1 MNPKASLPS
10 PGTLSVGARGGILAL
25 LAVVMLATR
34 INHFGAVP
42 DASWAVFFIA
52 GFYLR
57 GWGRWAFALLLA
69 LAVAIDYVVISGQ
82 GIAFWSHYCVST
94 AYLFLLPAYAAPW
107 LGGSWLRKRY
117 EGPGLREL
125 GLLGASGVAAAS
137 LCFLVSNGSFYWISA
152 NVPARSFGG
161 WMVNMGD
168 WYLSYLGT
176 TLVYVGVAAVLH
188 VATVLAARAMAG
200 VARDAQSARR

>member
-1 MNPKASLPS
+1 MTHAPVLS
-10 PGTLSVGARGGILAL
+10 PGARGGILAL
-25 LAVVMLATR
+25 LAVAMLATR
-34 INHFGAVP
+34 LHHFAAVP

-57 GWGRWAFALLLA
+57 GWGRWAFPLLMA
-69 LAVAIDYVVISGQ
+69 LAVAIDYAVITGQ
-82 GIAFWSHYCVST
+82 GIAFWSHYCMST

-107 LGGSWLRKRY
+107 LGGSWLRKHY
-117 EGPGLREL
+117 AGPGLREL
-125 GLLGASGVAAAS
+125 GMLAGSSVLAAS
-137 LCFLVSNGSFYWISA
+137 LCFLLSNGSFYWISA

-161 WMVNMGD
+161 WLANMGD

-188 VATVLAARAMAG
+188 VATVFAARALAG
-200 VARDAQSARR
+200 VAQDAGATRF

>member
-1 MNPKASLPS
+1 MNPKAPVLS
-10 PGTLSVGARGGILAL
+10 PGARGGILAL

-57 GWGRWAFALLLA
+57 GWGRWAFPLLMA

-94 AYLFLLPAYAAPW
+94 SYLFLLPSYAAPW
-107 LGGSWLRKRY
+107 LGGAWLAKRY
-117 EGPGLREL
+117 EGIGLREL
-125 GLLGASGVAAAS
+125 GLLAGSSVASAS
-137 LCFLVSNGSFYWISA
+137 LCFLLSNGSFYWISA

-161 WMVNMGD
+161 WIENMGH

-188 VATVLAARAMAG
+188 VATVFAARAMAG
-200 VARDAQSARR
+200 VAQDARSLHR

>member
-1 MNPKASLPS
+1 MNTTAP
-10 PGTLSVGARGGILAL
+10 TLSNGTRIGLFAL
-25 LAVVMLATR
+25 FATVMLATR
-34 INHFGAVP
+34 VNHFGAVP
-42 DASWAVFFIA
+42 DASWAMFFVA

-57 GWGRWAFALLLA
+57 GSFRWAFPLLMA

-82 GIAFWSHYCVST
+82 GIAFFSHYCMST

-107 LGGSWLRKRY
+107 LGGSWLREHYR
-117 EGPGLREL
+117 GLGLREL
-125 GLLGASGVAAAS
+125 GLLAGTSVVAASA
-137 LCFLVSNGSFYWISA
+137 CFLVSNGSFYWISA

-161 WMVNMGD
+161 WMENMGD

-188 VATVLAARAMAG
+188 VGTVLALRALGVVAQDAR
-200 VARDAQSARR
+200 SAHR

>member
-1 MNPKASLPS
+1 MTHAPVLS
-10 PGTLSVGARGGILAL
+10 PGARGGILAL
-25 LAVVMLATR
+25 LAVAMLATR
-34 INHFGAVP
+34 LHHFAAVP

-57 GWGRWAFALLLA
+57 GWGRWAFPMLMA
-69 LAVAIDYVVISGQ
+69 LAVAIDYAVITGQ
-82 GIAFWSHYCVST
+82 GIAFWSHYCMST

-107 LGGSWLRKRY
+107 LGGSWLRKHY

-125 GLLGASGVAAAS
+125 GMLAGSSVLAAS

-161 WMVNMGD
+161 WFENMGD

-188 VATVLAARAMAG
+188 VATAFAARALAG
-200 VARDAQSARR
+200 VASDARTARF

>member
-1 MNPKASLPS
+1 MNQAPVLS
-10 PGTLSVGARGGILAL
+10 PGARGGILAL

-34 INHFGAVP
+34 INHFGALP
-42 DASWAVFFIA
+42 DASWAVFFVA

-57 GWGRWAFALLLA
+57 GWGRWAFPLLMA

-94 AYLFLLPAYAAPW
+94 AYLFLLPAYVAPW
-107 LGGSWLRKRY
+107 LGGSWLRKHY
-117 EGPGLREL
+117 QGLGMREL
-125 GLLGASGVAAAS
+125 GLLAGSSVVAAS

-152 NVPARSFGG
+152 NVPSRSFGG
-161 WMVNMGD
+161 WLENMGD

-188 VATVLAARAMAG
+188 VATVLAARAMGG
-200 VARDAQSARR
+200 VAHGAQSVRH

>member
-1 MNPKASLPS
+1 MTHAPVLS
-10 PGTLSVGARGGILAL
+10 PGARGGILAL
-25 LAVVMLATR
+25 LAVAMLATR
-34 INHFGAVP
+34 LHHFAAVP

-52 GFYLR
+52 GFYLC
-57 GWGRWAFALLLA
+57 GWGRWAFPLLMA
-69 LAVAIDYVVISGQ
+69 LAVAIDYAVITGQ
-82 GIAFWSHYCVST
+82 GIAFWSHYCMST

-107 LGGSWLRKRY
+107 LGGSWLRKHY

-125 GLLGASGVAAAS
+125 GMLAGSSVLAAS
-137 LCFLVSNGSFYWISA
+137 LCFLLSNGSFYWISA

-161 WMVNMGD
+161 WLANMGD

-188 VATVLAARAMAG
+188 VATVFAARALAG
-200 VARDAQSARR
+200 VAQDARATRF

>member
-1 MNPKASLPS
+1 MNPKAPVLS
-10 PGTLSVGARGGILAL
+10 PGTRGGILAL

-34 INHFGAVP
+34 IHHFGAVP

-57 GWGRWAFALLLA
+57 GWGRWAFPLLMA

-94 AYLFLLPAYAAPW
+94 AYLFLLPAYALPW
-107 LGGSWLRKRY
+107 LGGSWLRTHYR
-117 EGPGLREL
+117 GLGTREL
-125 GLLGASGVAAAS
+125 GLLAGSSVIAAS

-161 WMVNMGD
+161 WLANMGD
-168 WYLSYLGT
+168 WYLSYLAT
-176 TLVYVGVAAVLH
+176 TLVYLGVAAVLH

-200 VARDAQSARR
+200 VAHDAQSVRR

>member
-1 MNPKASLPS
+1 MNPKAPLPS
-10 PGTLSVGARGGILAL
+10 PGTLSAGARGGILAL

-57 GWGRWAFALLLA
+57 GWGRWAFPLLLA

-107 LGGSWLRKRY
+107 LGGSWLRKHY
-117 EGPGLREL
+117 AGPGLREL
-125 GLLGASGVAAAS
+125 GLLAGSSVIAAS
-137 LCFLVSNGSFYWISA
+137 LCFLLSNGSFYWISA
-152 NVPARSFGG
+152 NVPSRSFGG
-161 WMVNMGD
+161 WLANMGD

-188 VATVLAARAMAG
+188 VATVHAARALAG
-200 VARDAQSARR
+200 VAHDARSVRR